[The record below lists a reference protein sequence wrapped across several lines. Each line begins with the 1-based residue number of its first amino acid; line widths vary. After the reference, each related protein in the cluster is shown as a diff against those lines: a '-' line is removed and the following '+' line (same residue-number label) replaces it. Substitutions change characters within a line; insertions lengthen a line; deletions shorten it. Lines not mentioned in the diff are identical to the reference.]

1 MSVLRYFK
9 KLQLIDSL
17 IRRKA
22 TGNQK
27 QFAEK
32 ILMSRSMLNEYLKEM
47 KELGFPINYCKQKKT
62 YYYEEEGSM
71 VKKLFENSSN
81 KSATEH
87 NENDLQSEYNRLK
100 L

>member
-9 KLQLIDSL
+9 KLQLIDSF

-32 ILMSRSMLNEYLKEM
+32 VFLSRSMLNEYLKEM
-47 KELGFPINYCKQKKT
+47 KELGFPIGYCKQKKT
-62 YYYEEEGSM
+62 YYYEEDGSL
-71 VKKLFENSSN
+71 VKKLFSPNI
-81 KSATEH
+81 K
-87 NENDLQSEYNRLK
+87 D
-100 L
+100 